1 MIQIAIQYLKT
12 PYGELVLGSFD
23 EKLCLCDWRN
33 GKTRQTID
41 NRLRK
46 GLRAVF
52 AENKSK
58 VLDMT
63 TQQLQEYFEGKRR
76 QFDVPL
82 LMVGTSFQKS
92 VWNELRQVSYGQT
105 LSYLQLA
112 EKVGNKNA
120 VRAVANANGANAIS
134 ILIPCHRIIGSNGK
148 LVGYAGGLETKKKLL
163 ILEKTCPAYN
173 SPDRSGGEIKEL
185 RYISY
190 RHLCSRDNSYC
201 CS

>member
-1 MIQIAIQYLKT
+1 MIQIAIQYLNT
-12 PYGELVLGSFD
+12 PYGELVLGSFE

-120 VRAVANANGANAIS
+120 VRAVASANGANAIS

-173 SPDRSGGEIKEL
+173 SPDRSGGERKEL

-190 RHLCSRDNSYC
+190 GHLCSRDNSYC

>member
-1 MIQIAIQYLKT
+1 MNRIVIQYLKT
-12 PYGELVLGSFD
+12 PYGELVLGSFN

-134 ILIPCHRIIGSNGK
+134 ILLPCHRIIGSNGK

-163 ILEKTCPAYN
+163 KLENNLFT
-173 SPDRSGGEIKEL
+173 S
-185 RYISY
+185 
-190 RHLCSRDNSYC
+190 
-201 CS
+201 

>member
-1 MIQIAIQYLKT
+1 MIQIAIQYLNT
-12 PYGELVLGSFD
+12 PYGELVLGSFE

-173 SPDRSGGEIKEL
+173 SPDRSGGERKEL